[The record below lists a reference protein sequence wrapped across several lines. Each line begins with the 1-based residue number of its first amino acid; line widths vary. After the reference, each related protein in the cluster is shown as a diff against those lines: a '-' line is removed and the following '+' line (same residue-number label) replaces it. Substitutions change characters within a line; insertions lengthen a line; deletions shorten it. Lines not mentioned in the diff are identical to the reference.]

1 MYLGWDEHSRRAQ
14 LLALEAVITGYSLA
28 LYQHRIGDDDLAVI
42 GELKEFLRKQS
53 GADNL
58 SGIDQIL
65 ATSPTEA
72 DAWAR
77 VWALIDEFRQRKGHV
92 A

>member
-1 MYLGWDEHSRRAQ
+1 MYLGWDDGSRRKQ
-14 LLALEAVITGYSLA
+14 LHALQAVITGYSLA
-28 LYQHRIGDDDLAVI
+28 LYQHRVGQEDLEVI
-42 GELKEFLRKQS
+42 GELEDFLRQKS

-72 DAWAR
+72 DAWNR
-77 VWALIDEFRQRKGHV
+77 VWDLIDQFRKRKGSG
-92 A
+92 